1 MLFTHSMVCWP
12 RLLSSTPVRLVCLI
26 KPSITFHMPSTPSP
40 VTEHVYAPVVQP
52 SVAGLKYLST
62 CSYSAL
68 AACARC
74 LLSPSALLTS
84 IASAVSITP
93 FFMPCRSSPAPA
105 MVITKKKSTIALTE
119 VSFWPTPTVST
130 NMVSKPAASQSSM
143 VSLLFLVTP
152 PSVPP
157 EGDGLIKASGR
168 LASFSILVLSPSMLP
183 LDMALV
189 GSTASTATLLPLSQ
203 SMLPKHSINVLLPAP
218 GTPVMPTRTELP
230 VCGSILLIIS

>member
-40 VTEHVYAPVVQP
+40 VMAEHVYAPVVQP

-105 MVITKKKSTIALTE
+105 MVITKKS
-119 VSFWPTPTVST
+119 
-130 NMVSKPAASQSSM
+130 
-143 VSLLFLVTP
+143 P
-152 PSVPP
+152 PSPLP
-157 EGDGLIKASGR
+157 RSRFGPRPRSLPIWYRSPQPRKAAWSPCSSSLRRQAYR
-168 LASFSILVLSPSMLP
+168 LKA
-183 LDMALV
+183 MAL
-189 GSTASTATLLPLSQ
+189 
-203 SMLPKHSINVLLPAP
+203 
-218 GTPVMPTRTELP
+218 
-230 VCGSILLIIS
+230 